1 MRFGLILLLTI
12 LATSLSAQTLKVRIF
27 DETSREP
34 LPGAMVFSKGVTIGV
49 TDLSGTSKLNKADII
64 DSISILHIGHSDSTF
79 AITMDM
85 YEKGLNIF
93 LKVQSSST
101 GTVVIGSS
109 RYLQALELQTLSID
123 VIKSTELI
131 QRITPDLA
139 KAVERLPGL
148 TIIDGQASIRGGSGY
163 AFGAGTRVLL
173 IVDNQPLITADRNDI
188 KWNYVPLELAEQ
200 IEVVKGASSVQY
212 GSAALN
218 GVIHVRTA
226 YPGKD
231 PETFVSTFG
240 TTYDKPRDASMAW
253 WTGNRIPY
261 QSGLQFRHKERL
273 KNGIDLVVGGNVL
286 RSVGWLNGEYEDRER
301 ISFRT
306 RKIWKNGRR
315 SAGID
320 GNVMHQ
326 KQGFFFM
333 WKGTGAD
340 SYLPYS
346 ETTLL
351 KLNDLWAN
359 IDPWFT
365 AFDKKANKHTLRGR
379 YYYTLQVGG
388 EDWYPATNLISTDY
402 QFQHNTKSKGTLVT
416 GLSAT
421 QFFFDD
427 GSFGGRHDGNF
438 AGTYVQFDQPWKK
451 FQFSAGARMELFRLD
466 AMVVRSMPV
475 GRAGI
480 NYEAGKNT
488 FLRASFGQGFRFP
501 SPAERFVNTNLDII
515 RIYPNPNLLPE
526 QGWGAE
532 IGVKQKIK
540 IGEWNA
546 YADVALFLT
555 RYKNLLEF
563 SFDQWGTFND
573 PLLGFGFKSINITEA
588 QIGGVELSLNGDS
601 YIGNWKVNLGG
612 GYTYISPVDLN
623 IAPELKSLMPYTKYA
638 IQSFAADERG
648 PETPILKYRYRHMGK
663 FNIDAQS
670 PEGFTIGA
678 GIRAYSYME
687 KVDSVFVVF
696 VPGLAQ
702 YRKENGG
709 PSTIF
714 DIRGGYMKNGHR
726 FTLQITNV
734 TNSFV
739 TIRPAK
745 PEAPRGFMFQYAITI
760 NRKKSNQKIPT

>member
-12 LATSLSAQTLKVRIF
+12 LATSLSAQTIKVRIF

-49 TDLSGTSKLNKADII
+49 TDLSGTSKVNKSDII
-64 DSISILHIGHSDSTF
+64 DSLTIRHIGHSDSTF
-79 AITMDM
+79 VVTNAM
-85 YEKGLNIF
+85 YEAGVSIF

-139 KAVERLPGL
+139 KAAERLPGL
-148 TIIDGQASIRGGSGY
+148 TIVDGQASIRGGSGY

-226 YPGKD
+226 YPGKE

-306 RKIWKNGRR
+306 RKIWKKGRR

-320 GNVMHQ
+320 GNIMHQ

-333 WKGTGAD
+333 WKGTGSD
-340 SYLPYS
+340 SFLPYS
-346 ETTLL
+346 TTTLL
-351 KLNDLWAN
+351 NLNDLWAN

-388 EDWYPATNLISTDY
+388 KDWYPATNLISTDY
-402 QFQHNTKSKGTLVT
+402 QFQHSTKSKGTLVA

-427 GSFGGRHDGNF
+427 GGLGGRHDGNF

-451 FQFSAGARMELFRLD
+451 FQFSAGARMEMFRLD
-466 AMVVRSMPV
+466 QMVVRSIPV

-501 SPAERFVNTNLDII
+501 SPAERFVSTNLDVIQI
-515 RIYPNPNLLPE
+515 FPNPDIKPE

-540 IGEWNA
+540 IGEWSA
-546 YADVALFLT
+546 SGDMALFLT
-555 RYKNLLEF
+555 RYRDLLEF
-563 SFDQWGTFND
+563 SFAYWPGY
-573 PLLGFGFKSINITEA
+573 GVGFKSINVTQA
-588 QIGGVELSLNGDS
+588 QIGGIELSLNGES
-601 YIGNWKVNLGG
+601 YIGKWKVNLGG
-612 GYTYISPVDLN
+612 GYTYICPLDLN
-623 IAPELKSLMPYTKYA
+623 KAPELKSIISYSQYA
-638 IQSFAADERG
+638 IQSFSSDQHVAG
-648 PETPILKYRYRHMGK
+648 SPILKYRYRHMGK

-670 PEGFTIGA
+670 PEGLTFGA
-678 GIRAYSYME
+678 GIRVYSYME
-687 KVDSVFVVF
+687 QVDSIFELF

-702 YRKENGG
+702 FRKDFSG
-709 PSTIF
+709 PSAII
-714 DIRGGYMKNGHR
+714 DLRGGYLKNGHR
-726 FTLQITNV
+726 FTLQITNI
-734 TNSFV
+734 TNAFV

-745 PEAPRGFMFQYAITI
+745 PEAPRGFMFQYALTI
-760 NRKKSNQKIPT
+760 NRKDRRKV

>member
-1 MRFGLILLLTI
+1 MRFRLILLLTI

-34 LPGAMVFSKGVTIGV
+34 LPGAMVFSKKVTIGV
-49 TDLSGTSKLNKADII
+49 SDLSGTSKLNKADIL
-64 DSISILHIGHSDSTF
+64 DSISILHIGHADTTL
-79 AITMDM
+79 AVTNAM
-85 YEKGLNIF
+85 YEAGLTIF
-93 LKVQSSST
+93 LKAQSSST

-131 QRITPDLA
+131 QRITPDLS
-139 KAVERLPGL
+139 KAVERLPGV

-226 YPGKD
+226 YPGKE

-326 KQGFFFM
+326 KQGFSFM

-346 ETTLL
+346 ETTLI

-379 YYYTLQVGG
+379 SYYTLQVGG
-388 EDWYPATNLISTDY
+388 KDWYPATNLISTDY
-402 QFQHNTKSKGTLVT
+402 QFQHNTKSKGTLVA

-421 QFFFDD
+421 KFFFDD

-466 AMVVRSMPV
+466 AMVVRSLPV

-501 SPAERFVNTNLDII
+501 SPAERFVSTNLNVIQI
-515 RIYPNPNLLPE
+515 FPNPDIRPE

-546 YADVALFLT
+546 SADAALFLT
-555 RYKNLLEF
+555 RYKDLLEF
-563 SFDQWGTFND
+563 SFAYWPNYGI
-573 PLLGFGFKSINITEA
+573 GFKSINITEA
-588 QIGGVELSLNGDS
+588 QIGGIELSLNGDS
-601 YIGNWKVNLGG
+601 YIGDWKVNLGG
-612 GYTYISPVDLN
+612 GYTYICPIDLN
-623 IAPELKSLMPYTKYA
+623 TAPELKSILPYAQYA
-638 IQSFAADERG
+638 VQSFAKDEHVAG
-648 PETPILKYRYRHMGK
+648 SPVLKYRYRHMGK
-663 FNIDAQS
+663 FNIDGQS
-670 PEGFTIGA
+670 PKGLTLGA
-678 GIRAYSYME
+678 GIRVYSYME
-687 KVDSVFVVF
+687 QVDSIFELF
-696 VPGLAQ
+696 VPGLLDFRQ
-702 YRKENGG
+702 NNGG
-709 PSTIF
+709 PSAVI
-714 DIRGGYMKNGHR
+714 DARLGYMKNGHR
-726 FTLQITNV
+726 FTLQITNL
-734 TNSFV
+734 TNAFV

-745 PEAPRGFMFQYAITI
+745 PEAPRGFMIQYALTI
-760 NRKKSNQKIPT
+760 NRKKSKSEIRT

>member
-12 LATSLSAQTLKVRIF
+12 LASSLSAQTLKVRVF

-34 LPGAMVFSKGVTIGV
+34 LPGAMLFSKGVTIGV
-49 TDLSGTSKLNKADII
+49 TDLSGTSKLNKTDIL
-64 DSISILHIGHSDSTF
+64 DSITIRHLGHADSTM
-79 AITMDM
+79 AVTNAM
-85 YEKGLNIF
+85 YEQGLSIF

-109 RYLQALELQTLSID
+109 KYLQALELQTLSID
-123 VIKSTELI
+123 VIKATELI

-139 KAVERLPGL
+139 KAAERLPGL

-226 YPGKD
+226 YPGKE

-273 KNGIDLVVGGNVL
+273 KNGIDFVIGGNVL

-301 ISFRT
+301 VSFRT

-320 GNVMHQ
+320 GNIMHQ

-346 ETTLL
+346 TTTLL
-351 KLNDLWAN
+351 NLNDLWAN

-365 AFDKKANKHTLRGR
+365 AFDKNANKHTVRGR

-388 EDWYPATNLISTDY
+388 KDWYPATNLISTEY

-416 GLSAT
+416 GLSGT

-427 GSFGGRHDGNF
+427 GGLGGRHAGNF

-451 FQFSAGARMELFRLD
+451 FQFSAGARMEMFRLD
-466 AMVVRSMPV
+466 QMVVRSIPV

-488 FLRASFGQGFRFP
+488 FLRASIGQGFRFP

-515 RIYPNPNLLPE
+515 RIYPNPDLRPE

-546 YADVALFLT
+546 SADAAFFLT

-563 SFDQWGTFND
+563 SFDQWGAPSD
-573 PLLGFGFKSINITEA
+573 PLFGFGFKSINITDA
-588 QIGGVELSLNGDS
+588 QIGGVELSINGDS
-601 YIGNWKVNLGG
+601 YIGKWKVNLNG
-612 GYTYISPVDLN
+612 GYTYICPIDMN
-623 IAPELKSLMPYTKYA
+623 ISPELKSFAPYVKYA
-638 IQSFAADERG
+638 IQSFATDERG
-648 PETPILKYRYRHMGK
+648 AGTPILKYRYRHMGK

-687 KVDSVFVVF
+687 KVDSIFEIF

-702 YRKENGG
+702 FRKDFSG
-709 PSTIF
+709 PSAIHQE
-714 DIRGGYMKNGHR
+714 RSSLHPSNY
-726 FTLQITNV
+726 
-734 TNSFV
+734 
-739 TIRPAK
+739 
-745 PEAPRGFMFQYAITI
+745 QYHERVC
-760 NRKKSNQKIPT
+760 NHSSR